1 VARILVP
8 LPLTDFD
15 PTEVAVSWAALS
27 EAGHSLIFATE
38 SGTRAAADARTLG
51 RGEGPLP
58 PPSLWAHADNIV
70 LYDHLVD
77 SAAFATPIRWAD
89 AAMAD
94 FDAILFPGG
103 HGPGMRPY
111 CDSADVRRLAGEAF
125 AAGQLIA
132 AICHGVLPLA
142 RTRRADGQPLLD
154 GRRTTSL
161 TGFMER
167 LSIWMTRR
175 RLGDH
180 YRTYPETV
188 EAETRRAIGSAGAYL
203 RGPLLP
209 HYATR
214 ERPDLGFI
222 VEDGDYI
229 SARWPGDAWTLARR
243 MVERLS

>member
-1 VARILVP
+1 MARILVP

-15 PTEVAVSWAALS
+15 PTEVAVPWAALS
-27 EAGHSLIFATE
+27 EAGHHVAFATE
-38 SGTRAAADARTLG
+38 TGEIALADQKTLG
-51 RGEGPLP
+51 RGNGPLP
-58 PPSLWAHADNIV
+58 QRSLVAHADNRR
-70 LYDHLVD
+70 LYDALVED
-77 SAAFATPIRWAD
+77 SAFRAPIRWAN
-89 AAMAD
+89 AAMQD

-111 CDSADVRRLAGEAF
+111 CESPDVQRLAAEAF
-125 AAGQLIA
+125 EAGQLVG

-142 RTRRADGQPLLD
+142 RARARDGRPLLE

-161 TGFMER
+161 TSFMER
-167 LSIWMTRR
+167 LSIMMTRR

-188 EAETRRAIGSAGAYL
+188 ETEARCAVGTAGAYL
-203 RGPLLP
+203 RGPMLP

-214 ERPDLGFI
+214 ERPEIGFV
-222 VEDGDYI
+222 VEDGAYL

-243 MVERLS
+243 MADRLA

>member
-15 PTEVAVSWAALS
+15 PTEVAVPWAAFG
-27 EAGHSLIFATE
+27 EAGHSVTFATE
-38 SGTRAAADARTLG
+38 TGGIARADERTLG
-51 RGEGPLP
+51 RGDGPLP
-58 PPSLWAHADNIV
+58 QRSLVAHADNQS
-70 LYDHLVD
+70 LYDRLAGAD
-77 SAAFATPIRWAD
+77 AFREPVRWAD
-89 AAMAD
+89 AALAD

-111 CDSADVRRLAGEAF
+111 CESPNVQRLAVEAF
-125 AAGQLIA
+125 AGEKLVG

-142 RTRRADGQPLLD
+142 RARTHDDRSLLE
-154 GRRTTSL
+154 GRHTTSL
-161 TGFMER
+161 TALMER
-167 LSIWMTRR
+167 LSIAMTRR

-188 EAETRRAIGSAGAYL
+188 EAETRRAAGRSGTYL
-203 RGPLLP
+203 RGPMLP

-214 ERPDLGFI
+214 ERPDLGFV
-222 VEDGDYI
+222 VEDGAYL

-243 MVERLS
+243 MLERLA